1 MDHAPPTVD
10 SLASYHAALHWG
22 VAQASASGART
33 LWCVDEDFADWPWN
47 QPELLQAL
55 VPWLR
60 LPQRRLVLVARQFDT
75 LQRRHPRF
83 VAWRADWAHAVD
95 TWAPSEGERPV
106 LPALL
111 VDDGATLVHR
121 LQAPDWRVSV
131 GSDAARAQ
139 AARGEVQALLARCE
153 SAFPVKA
160 LGL

>member
-1 MDHAPPTVD
+1 MDHAPPAVD

-22 VAQASASGART
+22 VAQASARSART

-106 LPALL
+106 LPA
-111 VDDGATLVHR
+111 DDGATLVHR

-131 GSDAARAQ
+131 VTDAARAQ